1 MLFVT
6 TISTPK
12 FFLNKPRTLLSS
24 LYVHLIH
31 CVKPLSKHLK
41 ANFKHLLGMEL
52 ATDAIFLVLLPVNN
66 DLFIYIFATG
76 VRCKI
81 TYVGNTELNNVA
93 YISAKVTCTIN
104 FSNKETWMLR
114 VKIWTLSFLWGEQIS
129 NLKRPPL

>member
-12 FFLNKPRTLLSS
+12 IFLNKPRTLLSS

-31 CVKPLSKHLK
+31 CVKALSKHLK
-41 ANFKHLLGMEL
+41 PNFKHLLEMEL
-52 ATDAIFLVLLPVNN
+52 ATDAIFLVLSSVNN

-81 TYVGNTELNNVA
+81 TCVGNTELNNVA

-114 VKIWTLSFLWGEQIS
+114 VKIWTLSFLCGEQIS
-129 NLKRPPL
+129 NLKRPLL